1 MRFRAWLASPQ
12 ARLDVVAGTID
23 GILNALILAAGHV
36 LNGDDQASA
45 ALAWRVGAAA
55 ALTTLFV
62 FFVAHYAQFRADLV
76 HKARQ
81 LNLRSH
87 GRLATTRLGRQVL
100 EEALTGATIAAA
112 CGFVGA
118 SFPLLLSSCLPGPGW
133 IALAVAVAALG
144 LLGAA
149 LARSFYGSVVLWSGV
164 IMAGGIVL
172 ALVGARLNL
181 VD

>member
-1 MRFRAWLASPQ
+1 MRMRAWLASPQ

-23 GILNALILAAGHV
+23 GILNALILAAGQV
-36 LNGDDQASA
+36 LRRDGGATA
-45 ALAWRVGAAA
+45 TLAWRVGAAA

-87 GRLATTRLGRQVL
+87 GRLATTRLGQQVL
-100 EEALTGATIAAA
+100 EEALTGAAVAAA

-118 SFPLLLSSCLPGPGW
+118 SFPLLLSSLLPGPGW
-133 IALAVAVAALG
+133 VALAAAIASLG
-144 LLGAA
+144 ILGIL
-149 LARSFYGSVVLWSGV
+149 LARSFHGSVIVWPAV
-164 IMAGGIVL
+164 IMAGGMLL
-172 ALVGARLNL
+172 ALVGARLDL
-181 VD
+181 VG